1 MSFLAL
7 LFGCSY
13 GPTVFILKPGQCL
26 HINKGRLHS
35 FRKLEKKELREA
47 DCFKDLREK
56 YVHEHNQPLNNI
68 CLSVAWD
75 WFFQGKT
82 ANGAKNEINYAFES
96 SEVHKWTGRADRA
109 PGMPSQLLMA
119 AGKALTTKKLEDM
132 SEWDKAVLE
141 MCMKEK
147 QNEAQLL
154 RSVKEIQIASG
165 DETFQGNA
173 HPLTLL
179 PNSLEG
185 TDMDPFCDICNRGL
199 GNAYFHCVRCRAK
212 EVVHLVCH
220 KCYICE
226 VSKGRLVEY
235 SDQRLKDNHTRNTG
249 KGRNKRVTP
258 IKENPQDY
266 RLRFSHTDEQA
277 SLNDKIGVSCN
288 ANASQKKRKIIS
300 VSSDED

>member
-1 MSFLAL
+1 M
-7 LFGCSY
+7 
-13 GPTVFILKPGQCL
+13 
-26 HINKGRLHS
+26 
-35 FRKLEKKELREA
+35 
-47 DCFKDLREK
+47 
-56 YVHEHNQPLNNI
+56 NNI

-96 SEVHKWTGRADRA
+96 SEVHKWTGRENRA
-109 PGMPSQLLMA
+109 AGMPSQLLMA

-154 RSVKEIQIASG
+154 RSVKKIQIASG

-199 GNAYFHCVRCRAK
+199 GNAYFHCVRCHAK

-277 SLNDKIGVSCN
+277 FLNDKIGVSCN